1 MGRKILIN
9 ADHPEES
16 RVAIVEDGVLLEYE
30 VEFTGREQNRGNI
43 YKGTV
48 CNIVPALQ
56 AAFVD
61 YGGGRPGFLQ
71 MGDINPRSLPVET
84 EVAAGEPR
92 RIEKILHLGQELLV
106 QVVKD
111 ARSGKGA
118 ALTTEISL
126 PGRFMVIMP
135 YGDARGISRK
145 IDDETQRKKLR
156 EIIESLNLPESVG
169 YIIRTA
175 AIGQKKEELKKDI
188 DYLRRIYEKVL
199 EKASQCSAPALIYQ
213 ESNLVI
219 RFLRD
224 YFSVDMDQV
233 LVDNPRVY
241 QEAVDFFRDTLP
253 DYADLVKL
261 HREQRPIFSRYQ
273 LEEQIAAISRNKVPL
288 PSGGSI
294 VIDSTEA
301 LVAIDV
307 NSGKTIAENDI
318 EATAL
323 RTNLE
328 AAAEIARQLRLRD
341 LGGLIVVDFI
351 DMKESAH
358 IREVEKKLKE
368 AAKKDKARINLAR
381 MSKFCLLEMSR
392 QRIRPMLG
400 EQSLL
405 PCPHCQGSG
414 RIRRVEAQAVAI
426 MRRITAAL
434 FKGDVGLVDVET
446 PLEVAFYLLNE
457 RREALRELEQ
467 QHQVR
472 IVLRGRADV
481 APDYCEL
488 SITKR
493 EKSAETP
500 ETAVTAEAP
509 SVVAAAA
516 VPETPSAPQAPE
528 KEEDPEAPKKKA
540 SRRGRGKRAQT
551 SRASAPQ
558 TKKKKHPEEEM
569 PEEDAA
575 RTQSSL
581 ETAAAVTTLQLPV
594 PEERLALS
602 AQDVKALPAPSESPA
617 ASLEAVETSM
627 EAQDEAASGA
637 LADSEAP
644 AKGTEQTQE
653 EERAPRRRK
662 RSGTRS
668 RSRKSAKTAA
678 REETPEAAPLP
689 ETVPAEPAPA
699 AVEEAAASPD
709 SAVVPPVKRAPS
721 RRSSRWRHSNRRKPK
736 KAEGK
741 DVSTETSASEPEPS
755 T

>member
-71 MGDINPRSLPVET
+71 MGDINPRSLPAET

-351 DMKESAH
+351 DMRESAH

-434 FKGDVGLVDVET
+434 FKGDVGLVDVEV

-481 APDYCEL
+481 VPDYCEL

-493 EKSAETP
+493 EKSAEAS
-500 ETAVTAEAP
+500 ETAAAAEAP
-509 SVVAAAA
+509 DAVAATA
-516 VPETPSAPQAPE
+516 VPEMPSASQAPE
-528 KEEDPEAPKKKA
+528 KEEDAETPKKKA

-551 SRASAPQ
+551 SRASAQQ

-575 RTQSSL
+575 RTQPSL
-581 ETAAAVTTLQLPV
+581 ESAAAVTTLQLPE

-602 AQDVKALPAPSESPA
+602 PQDVKALPAPSEPTA
-617 ASLEAVETSM
+617 ASVEAVETPV

-644 AKGTEQTQE
+644 AKETEQAPE

-668 RSRKSAKTAA
+668 RSRKSAKTA
-678 REETPEAAPLP
+678 REETPEISPLP
-689 ETVPAEPAPA
+689 ETAPAEPEPVS
-699 AVEEAAASPD
+699 VEEAAAPPD
-709 SAVVPPVKRAPS
+709 STEVQAVKKRTSS
-721 RRSSRWRHSNRRKPK
+721 RRSARWWHGNRRKSK
-736 KAEGK
+736 KAENK
-741 DVSTETSASEPEPS
+741 DVPAERLASDPEPS
-755 T
+755 A

>member
-1 MGRKILIN
+1 M
-9 ADHPEES
+9 
-16 RVAIVEDGVLLEYE
+16 
-30 VEFTGREQNRGNI
+30 
-43 YKGTV
+43 
-48 CNIVPALQ
+48 
-56 AAFVD
+56 
-61 YGGGRPGFLQ
+61 
-71 MGDINPRSLPVET
+71 
-84 EVAAGEPR
+84 
-92 RIEKILHLGQELLV
+92 
-106 QVVKD
+106 
-111 ARSGKGA
+111 
-118 ALTTEISL
+118 
-126 PGRFMVIMP
+126 
-135 YGDARGISRK
+135 
-145 IDDETQRKKLR
+145 
-156 EIIESLNLPESVG
+156 
-169 YIIRTA
+169 
-175 AIGQKKEELKKDI
+175 
-188 DYLRRIYEKVL
+188 
-199 EKASQCSAPALIYQ
+199 
-213 ESNLVI
+213 I

-294 VIDSTEA
+294 VVDSTEA

-328 AAAEIARQLRLRD
+328 AATEIARQLRLRD
-341 LGGLIVVDFI
+341 LGGLIVIDFI
-351 DMKESAH
+351 DMKEAAH

-368 AAKKDKARINLAR
+368 ATKKDKARINLAR

-414 RIRRVEAQAVAI
+414 KIKRVEAQAVAI

-434 FKGDVGLVDVET
+434 FKGDVGVVDVEM

-457 RREALRELEQ
+457 RREALRELEE

-481 APDYCEL
+481 TPDYCEL

-493 EKSAETP
+493 EKSAEP
-500 ETAVTAEAP
+500 SETAANTGTPAAAP
-509 SVVAAAA
+509 AAAA
-516 VPETPSAPQAPE
+516 PEAPPAPQAPE
-528 KEEDPEAPKKKA
+528 KEESTETPKKKS
-540 SRRGRGKRAQT
+540 SRRGRGKRGQA
-551 SRASAPQ
+551 SRASAQ
-558 TKKKKHPEEEM
+558 ETKKTEHPEEGT
-569 PEEDAA
+569 PEEGTAQA
-575 RTQSSL
+575 QPSL
-581 ETAAAVTTLQLPV
+581 EDAAAVTVLQLPV

-602 AQDVKALPAPSESPA
+602 AQDVKALPAPSGNDA
-617 ASLEAVETSM
+617 ASVEAVETPA
-627 EAQDEAASGA
+627 EAHQDEAVGNAP
-637 LADSEAP
+637 ADSEGA
-644 AKGTEQTQE
+644 AKDTEQAPE
-653 EERAPRRRK
+653 EGRAPRRRK

-668 RSRKSAKTAA
+668 RSRKSAKTTK
-678 REETPEAAPLP
+678 EETPEAVPLP
-689 ETVPAEPAPA
+689 ETAPAEPAPA
-699 AVEEAAASPD
+699 AVEETAASPD
-709 SAVVPPVKRAPS
+709 STEVQPVKRAPS
-721 RRSSRWRHSNRRKPK
+721 RRSSRWRHGNRRKPK

-741 DVSTETSASEPEPS
+741 DAPTETPVSETEPS
-755 T
+755 P